1 MRLSR
6 RVAGELM
13 ALLDAVAIFI
23 GGAIAYAVYPFFA
36 GHEAN
41 HFSIYLGLMAVA
53 AVIALPVLQASR
65 LYTFNTVLSPRLRDV
80 WQMFISWTLITGAVI
95 AFAFLVQ
102 ATDLVSRAWIVL
114 WYLFAGSFILIGRTF
129 GAMLFTYA
137 SRKGFFNRRTLV
149 YGSDQLIP
157 DVLQALKA
165 DASYM
170 DVVAVFEDDGED
182 STSTPSS
189 REELMTFARRNH
201 IENIVLALPTSLFD
215 KRNILLQNL
224 RHLPVN
230 IYLGPDA
237 LSVNLVEPRR
247 VSLGSLMFA
256 ELARKPLQDWD
267 YVIKAAED
275 RILAALIL
283 FAIWPLMLAIT
294 IAVKLDSRG
303 PVLFR
308 QERFGFNNKLV
319 KVYKF
324 RTMRFDKT
332 DPSGQTQTVPDDPRV
347 TRVGRFLRTWS
358 LDELPQF
365 INVLQ
370 GRMSIVGPRAHVPS
384 MLAGDQLYYEVV
396 DEYASRHRV
405 KPGITGLSQINGYRG
420 ETDTLDKARKR
431 VEYDISYIDNWS
443 LLLDLKII
451 FLTPFAVIKQT
462 NAY

>member
-1 MRLSR
+1 
-6 RVAGELM
+6 M
-13 ALLDAVAIFI
+13 ALMDAIAIFV
-23 GGAIAYAVYPFFA
+23 GGSIAYLIYPFFA

-41 HFSIYLGLMAVA
+41 HFMIYFGLMSVAVL
-53 AVIALPVLQASR
+53 IALPVFQASR

-102 ATDLVSRAWIVL
+102 ATDMVSRAWIVL
-114 WYLFAGSFILIGRTF
+114 WFVMTGGLILLERFF
-129 GAMLFTYA
+129 GAMLFVYA
-137 SRKGFFNRRTLV
+137 TGRGLFNRRTLV
-149 YGSDQLIP
+149 YGSDAIIP

-170 DVVAVFEDDGED
+170 DIVAVFEDDGED
-182 STSTPSS
+182 STSTTSS
-189 REELMTFARRNH
+189 REELMEFARKNH
-201 IENIVLALPTSLFD
+201 IENIVLALPVSLFD
-215 KRNILLQNL
+215 KRDKLLQSL

-237 LSVNLVEPRR
+237 LSVNLVQPRR

-275 RILAALIL
+275 RLLAALIL
-283 FAIWPLMLAIT
+283 LAILPVMLIVA

-303 PVLFR
+303 PILFR

-324 RTMRFDKT
+324 RTMRYDAS

-384 MLAGDQLYYEVV
+384 MLAGDQLYYEVI

-420 ETDTLDKARKR
+420 ETDTLEKARKR